1 MNKLRGTNKMIKDE
15 TIQNYNK
22 IFWNHVIKY
31 DTSNSNILRKII
43 HSYSVAEKCY
53 SIACKFMLNKEQRNF
68 CYLIGLFHDIGR
80 FEQWKLY
87 QTYNDKKSGDHGD
100 IGASILDKY
109 SNDIFNI
116 TDRQKEIM
124 IEAIKWHTKTY
135 KNNDEEVKFYNE
147 IIKNADA
154 YSNIITTANGAQP
167 MTMTEDGYTKEI
179 LNDFLELKPLWIY
192 SPNTKLDCALALTAC
207 TYYVKYSF
215 LQKEIIEKNYI
226 DIIYETFSQYLNN
239 EDKEIY
245 KNAIESLKFKLV
257 NN

>member
-1 MNKLRGTNKMIKDE
+1 MVKDE
-15 TIQNYNK
+15 TIQNYNE
-22 IFWNHVIKY
+22 IFWKFVNKY

-87 QTYNDKKSGDHGD
+87 QTYNDKKSVDHGD
-100 IGASILDKY
+100 MGALMLKDFS
-109 SNDIFNI
+109 SETFNI
-116 TDRQKEIM
+116 TNCQREIM
-124 IEAIKWHTKTY
+124 IDAIKWHTKPYT
-135 KNNDEEVKFYNE
+135 KNDEQVKFYNE

-154 YSNIITTANGAQP
+154 YANVITTANGAQP
-167 MTMTEDGYTKEI
+167 MTMTANGYTTEI

-192 SPNTKLDCALALTAC
+192 SPNTKLDRALTLTAC

-215 LQKEIIEKNYI
+215 LRKEIVEKNYI

-245 KNAIESLKFKLV
+245 KNAIASLKYKLAI
-257 NN
+257 